1 MATKS
6 NISTKEKL
14 DLMKKLK
21 EKGASPEQINRMIRQ
36 AQSKRKKKSKTKT
49 T

>member
-1 MATKS
+1 MTKS
-6 NISTKEKL
+6 NMSTKEKL

-21 EKGASPEQINRMIRQ
+21 EKGASPDQINRMIQQ
-36 AQSKRKKKSKTKT
+36 AKSKRKRKSKTKT

>member
-1 MATKS
+1 MTKS
-6 NISTKEKL
+6 NMSTKEKL

-21 EKGASPEQINRMIRQ
+21 DKGASPDQINRMIQQ
-36 AQSKRKKKSKTKT
+36 ARSKRKKKSKTKT

>member
-1 MATKS
+1 MTKS
-6 NISTKEKL
+6 KMSTKEKL

-21 EKGASPEQINRMIRQ
+21 EKGATPEQINRIIRQ
-36 AQSKRKKKSKTKT
+36 AKSKRKKKSKTKT

>member
-1 MATKS
+1 MTKS
-6 NISTKEKL
+6 NMSTKEKL

-21 EKGASPEQINRMIRQ
+21 EKGASPDQINRLIRQ
-36 AQSKRKKKSKTKT
+36 AKSKRKKKSKTKT